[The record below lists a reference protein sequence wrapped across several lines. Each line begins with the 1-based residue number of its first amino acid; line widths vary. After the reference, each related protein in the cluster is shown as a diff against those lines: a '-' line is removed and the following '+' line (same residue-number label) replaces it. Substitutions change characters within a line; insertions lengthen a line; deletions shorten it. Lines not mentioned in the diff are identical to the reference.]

1 MDLQEFGRRLSG
13 YRQEPGDA
21 QDALLLSDCVVL
33 LGRLERPL
41 DDLGNHSAS
50 GDMTAALETGKQI
63 LVEILE
69 FVTQHCGSDAVSRDL
84 TRVCDLRDTL
94 RDMKNLISR
103 SFWASLFRV
112 RSTHEDLR
120 QQAYLKLGHEFAEVF
135 RDLLAVLDGHFASQA
150 YQAEWQSSCRILIED
165 FRRRWQPER

>member
-1 MDLQEFGRRLSG
+1 MDLKEFGRRLSG

-33 LGRLERPL
+33 LGRLERLL
-41 DDLGNHSAS
+41 DVLEKQAAAE
-50 GDMTAALETGKQI
+50 DMTAALETGKEL

-69 FVTQHCGSDAVSRDL
+69 FVTQRCGSDAVSRDL
-84 TRVCDLRDTL
+84 SRVCDLRDTL

-120 QQAYLKLGHEFAEVF
+120 QQAYRQLGHEFAEVF
-135 RDLLAVLDGHFASQA
+135 RDLLSVLDGHFASKA
-150 YQAEWQSSCRILIED
+150 YVSEWQSTCRVLIED
-165 FRRRWQPER
+165 FRRRW

>member
-13 YRQEPGDA
+13 YRQEPTDA
-21 QDALLLSDCVVL
+21 QDALLMSDCVLL
-33 LGRLERPL
+33 LGQLERK
-41 DDLGNHSAS
+41 LGVLERQSAAE
-50 GDMTAALETGKQI
+50 DMTAALETGKEM

-69 FVTQHCGSDAVSRDL
+69 FVTQHCGTEAVSRDL
-84 TRVCDLRDTL
+84 SRVCDLRDTL

-120 QQAYLKLGHEFAEVF
+120 QQAYRQLGHEFAEVF
-135 RDLLAVLDGHFASQA
+135 RDLLSVLDGHFNSSANVS
-150 YQAEWQSSCRILIED
+150 EWQSSCRILIED
-165 FRRRWQPER
+165 FRRRW

>member
-13 YRQEPGDA
+13 YRQGPDDA
-21 QDALLLSDCVVL
+21 QDALLLNDCVVL
-33 LGRLERPL
+33 LGQLEVLL
-41 DDLGNHSAS
+41 DDLERHSAVD
-50 GDMTAALETGKQI
+50 DMSAALETGKEI

-69 FVTQHCGSDAVSRDL
+69 FVTRHCGSDAVARDL
-84 TRVCDLRDTL
+84 SRVCDLRDTL

-120 QQAYLKLGHEFAEVF
+120 RQAYRQLGHEFAEVF
-135 RDLLAVLDGHFASQA
+135 RDLLSVLDGHFAARA
-150 YQAEWQSSCRILIED
+150 YVTEWQSSCRILIED
-165 FRRRWQPER
+165 FRRRW

>member
-1 MDLQEFGRRLSG
+1 MDVQEFGRRLSG

-21 QDALLLSDCVVL
+21 HDALLLNDCVVL
-33 LGRLERPL
+33 LGRLESQ
-41 DDLGNHSAS
+41 LGILEKHSAAQ
-50 GDMTAALETGKQI
+50 DMTASLETGKEM

-69 FVTQHCGSDAVSRDL
+69 FVTEHCGSDSVSRDL
-84 TRVCDLRDTL
+84 SRVCDLRDTL

-120 QQAYLKLGHEFAEVF
+120 QQAYRQLGHEFAEVF
-135 RDLLAVLDGHFASQA
+135 HDLLAVLDGHFASPK
-150 YQAEWQSSCRILIED
+150 YVAEWQSSCRVLIED
-165 FRRRWQPER
+165 FRRRW